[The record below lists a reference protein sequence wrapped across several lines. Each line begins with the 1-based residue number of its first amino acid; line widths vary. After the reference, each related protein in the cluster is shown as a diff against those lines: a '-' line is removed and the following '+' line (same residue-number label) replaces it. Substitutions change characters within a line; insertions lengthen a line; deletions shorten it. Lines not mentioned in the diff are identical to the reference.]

1 MAYPTTQPLKIKIN
15 GVDRTSSIPVGSID
29 IENVLTKQIDTS
41 RFLVE
46 DGGGF
51 GISDLQTVII
61 SNPAETVRYF
71 AGLIESFDVLSRGP
85 RLDYPLTMVDFT
97 WLLDHPEALVNAEYT
112 DQDDSAIIDAFMDA
126 AAPDIEDTTYVKTVR
141 SSLERQQYSRMT
153 PRQALDA
160 LAEITG
166 ADWYVDEGPG
176 PGAQLAYLHY
186 FATEENTA
194 PYSLSNA
201 PDDVTSFGY
210 TDLVDTHLA
219 ASANLI
225 EVVGGE
231 YLSTDQ
237 TIYLA
242 NDGTQT
248 NVQLPFKCSAPDG
261 QSAIQVWVNDG
272 TDGTPVWTA
281 KTVGTGYIHDISDYD
296 CLNFFQEKYLEF
308 ATAPPEL
315 ELAVKIT
322 CRYWIPL
329 RQRVRDYVSYANYGR
344 WMADKIV
351 DANITDKDTAK
362 KRAKIELARRAATQV
377 SYTLNTLEPGL
388 RSGQH
393 VRLVNAAR
401 GVDDTF
407 LIQRVVTRSLGGGYA
422 SFAVELGLYNP
433 NLVDIIAALKRAES
447 GATWG
452 ADDVLDELLENA
464 EAVGVADTASETA
477 SSGPYLWD
485 AFNWGF
491 GVWG

>member
-15 GVDRTSSIPVGSID
+15 GVDRTSSIPVESID

-41 RFLVE
+41 RLLVE

-51 GISDLQTVII
+51 GISDLQSVII

-71 AGLIESFDVLSRGP
+71 TGLIESFDVVSRGSL
-85 RLDYPLTMVDFT
+85 LDYPLTMVDLT
-97 WLLDHPEALVNAEYT
+97 WLLDHPKALVNAEYT
-112 DQDDSAIIDAFMDA
+112 AQDDSAIIDACMDT

-141 SSLERQQYSRMT
+141 SSLERQQFPRMT
-153 PRQALDA
+153 PREVLDA
-160 LAEITG
+160 LAEISG

-194 PYSLSNA
+194 PHYLSDA
-201 PDDVTSFGY
+201 PDLSASFGY
-210 TDLVDTHLA
+210 TDLLDTHRA

-231 YLSTDQ
+231 YLSSDQ
-237 TIYLA
+237 TIYQG
-242 NDGTQT
+242 NDGRQT

-272 TDGTPVWTA
+272 TDAVPVWTA

-308 ATAPPEL
+308 AAAPAEL

-322 CRYWIPL
+322 CRYWVPL
-329 RQRVRDYVSYANYGR
+329 RQRVRDYVSYAAYGR

-362 KRAKIELARRAATQV
+362 RRAKVELAKRAATQI
-377 SYTLNTLEPGL
+377 SYTLTTLEPGL

-401 GVDDTF
+401 SLDDTF
-407 LIQRVVTRSLGGGYA
+407 LIRRVVTRFLGGGYA
-422 SFAVELGLYNP
+422 SFDVELGLYNP
-433 NLVDIIAALKRAES
+433 DLIDVIVALKRAER
-447 GATWG
+447 GVTWG
-452 ADDVLDELLENA
+452 ADDVLDELLENP
-464 EAVGVADTASETA
+464 ETVSVADAVNSTA
-477 SSGPYLWD
+477 SSAPYTWD
-485 AFNWGF
+485 NFNWDF